1 MGVSAEQWLAALGAA
16 AVAAFHCRR
25 HPDGIV
31 MVSRT
36 PEFVGVMQ
44 TLSGVLDEPTLLSQ
58 LNARWPTVSGSAPF
72 EVVDDTL
79 TWRCVLQ
86 STDGADD
93 DHLAILVLP
102 HEHRMP
108 NNAFSTIVENLPD
121 IVTRY
126 TSGFRCLYANPALGE
141 ATGVPAEARFGRT
154 LAEMVAPAELAADF
168 EAAYRR
174 VVDTGAPV
182 EFEFDYTG
190 PAGLC
195 HYLGRA
201 TPEFDHSGQV
211 SAILA
216 VIRDVSE
223 VRRLQH
229 QLEHLARTDPLTS
242 LLNRRSFT
250 DRLDVE
256 LGRVRAGQAGLS
268 LLMLDLDHFKQIN
281 DRFGHVAGDRV
292 LEAVGRILTAETR
305 PHDVAARLGG
315 DEFCIALIDT
325 CADEARAAAD
335 RIRRQIS
342 TIEGE
347 DGTPIGVSVSVGV
360 AVADDK
366 DITALDLLARVD
378 ALMYQSKHGG
388 HRER

>member
-1 MGVSAEQWLAALGAA
+1 MGVSADQWLSTLGAA
-16 AVAAFHCRR
+16 GLAAFHCRR
-25 HPDGIV
+25 DADGIV
-31 MVSRT
+31 IVSRT
-36 PEFVGVMQ
+36 PEFVGTMQ
-44 TLSGVLDEPTLLSQ
+44 TLSGTLDERTLLSQ
-58 LNARWPTVSGSAPF
+58 LTARWPTVPGSEPF
-72 EVVDDTL
+72 EVAADAS

-86 STDGADD
+86 PTDGADD
-93 DHLAILVLP
+93 DYLAILRLSDTLRP
-102 HEHRMP
+102 P

-126 TSGFRCLYANPALGE
+126 TREYRCLYANPALGA

-154 LAEMVAPAELAADF
+154 LAEMVAPAELAAEF
-168 EAAYRR
+168 EAWYSR

-182 EFEFDYTG
+182 ELEFAYTG

-201 TPEFDHSGQV
+201 TPEFDHSGEV
-211 SAILA
+211 SAIMA

-256 LGRVRAGQAGLS
+256 LARVRTGQAGFS
-268 LLMLDLDHFKQIN
+268 LLMLDLDHFKDIN

-292 LEAVGRILTAETR
+292 LEAVGRILLAETR
-305 PHDVAARLGG
+305 PHDVVARLGG

-325 CADEARAAAD
+325 CAEDARAAAD

-342 TIEGE
+342 GIEGQ
-347 DGTPIGVSVSVGV
+347 DGTPIGVSVSIGV
-360 AVADDK
+360 AVADD
-366 DITALDLLARVD
+366 DVTALDLLSQVD
-378 ALMYQSKHGG
+378 ALMYQSKLGG
-388 HRER
+388 RRG

>member
-1 MGVSAEQWLAALGAA
+1 MGVSAEQWLSALGTA

-25 HPDGIV
+25 EADGIV
-31 MVSRT
+31 IVSRT
-36 PEFVGVMQ
+36 SEFVGVMQ
-44 TLSGVLDEPTLLSQ
+44 ILAGRLDERTMLSQ
-58 LNARWPTVSGSAPF
+58 LNAQWPSVSDGAAF
-72 EVVDDTL
+72 EVVADDS
-79 TWRCVLQ
+79 TWRCALQ
-86 STDGADD
+86 SADGADD
-93 DHLAILVLP
+93 DYLAILRLP
-102 HEHRMP
+102 DELGMA

-126 TSGFRCLYANPALGE
+126 TSGYRCLYANPALGA

-168 EAAYRR
+168 EASYRR

-182 EFEFDYTG
+182 ELEFDYTG

-201 TPEFDHSGQV
+201 TPEFDHNGQV
-211 SAILA
+211 GAILA

-256 LGRVRAGQAGLS
+256 LGRLRTGQAGFS
-268 LLMLDLDHFKQIN
+268 LLMLDLDHFKHIN

-325 CADEARAAAD
+325 CADEARATAD
-335 RIRRQIS
+335 RIRRQINS
-342 TIEGE
+342 IEGE

-360 AVADDK
+360 AVAGDK

-378 ALMYQSKHGG
+378 ALMYQSKLGG
-388 HRER
+388 RRG